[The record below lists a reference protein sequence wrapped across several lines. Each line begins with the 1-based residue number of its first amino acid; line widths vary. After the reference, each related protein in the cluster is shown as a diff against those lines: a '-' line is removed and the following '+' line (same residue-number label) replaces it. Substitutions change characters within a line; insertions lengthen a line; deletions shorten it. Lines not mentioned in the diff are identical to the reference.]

1 MSEQVLVGSTVREG
15 PRASEALRAR
25 RAVAAATRR
34 RRVLVVLVSVAAVLA
49 GAGAAVPALLWA
61 AGGVVALTAAYLAL
75 VARVRHLAVE
85 REMAMAFSGPEGGF
99 DWQAFEAA
107 TPSAGDGAAPI
118 AQPGAHRFAL
128 ARFVAAYLVGWAL
141 TPVAIAIRLLAGDRR
156 DLTGD
161 GVLARLVALQRRSRA
176 HSLRALAVSVATTAG
191 VSAVGG
197 LTGLAASATAAS
209 AAPAPGVYTVAAG
222 DTLGSIAAAHGTTV
236 AAVAAANHLADP
248 NLIYVGQQLV
258 LPAATATPSGS
269 PAASSGT
276 YTVAAGDTLGSIA
289 AAHGTTVA
297 ALVAA
302 NHIADPNVIYVG
314 QVLDLAPATPGAT
327 PAAPA
332 PASATPSGGSGTYT
346 VVAGDTLGSIAA
358 RYGTTVAAL
367 AAANHIAD
375 PNVIYVGEVLAVSGT
390 AAAAPAAGP
399 AAAPPAVP
407 AGSASAAAAKALSV
421 ALAQVGKP
429 YQWAGAGPSTF
440 DCSGLVMYAYEAAG
454 ISLPHYTVSQYQDTA
469 RITEAQLEPGDLVF
483 YGGSAPSH
491 VAMYAGGGRVVTADT
506 TGTPVRVES
515 ITWDG
520 TPSGFG
526 RVG

>member
-1 MSEQVLVGSTVREG
+1 MSEQVLVGSTVGEG
-15 PRASEALRAR
+15 RRALEAVRAR

-34 RRVLVVLVSVAAVLA
+34 RRVLVVLVSAGAVLGAA
-49 GAGAAVPALLWA
+49 GSAVPALLWGA
-61 AGGVVALTAAYLAL
+61 AAVGAVIVAYLAL

-99 DWQAFEAA
+99 DWQAFQAA
-107 TPSAGDGAAPI
+107 TPSAGEDGEAVVEAGAP
-118 AQPGAHRFAL
+118 RFAL

-197 LTGLAASATAAS
+197 LTGLAASATVAS
-209 AAPAPGVYTVAAG
+209 AATAPGVYTVAAG

-236 AAVAAANHLADP
+236 AALAAANHLADP

-258 LPAATATPSGS
+258 LPAGTAA
-269 PAASSGT
+269 PAAAPATSGT
-276 YTVAAGDTLGSIA
+276 YTVVAGDTLGSIA

-297 ALVAA
+297 ALATA
-302 NHIADPNVIYVG
+302 NHIADPNVIFVG
-314 QVLDLAPATPGAT
+314 QVLYLTGT
-327 PAAPA
+327 GPAAAPVAASPASPA
-332 PASATPSGGSGTYT
+332 PSAGSGTYT

-367 AAANHIAD
+367 AAANHITD
-375 PNVIYVGEVLAVSGT
+375 PNVIFVGEVLAVSGT
-390 AAAAPAAGP
+390 AAPAPAPGP
-399 AAAPPAVP
+399 AAAPAAAP
-407 AGSASAAAAKALSV
+407 AGASSAAAAQALSV